1 MTKKIFH
8 SILLVAGAVL
18 LASLFVITGAL
29 YEYFGIIQ
37 KKQLKDELGLAAVSV
52 EQQGDDF
59 LKRLSPDRYRI
70 TWINTQGNVIYDT
83 RTDAESLENH
93 ADRTEIKQ
101 ALKDGYGESIRYSS
115 TLLEKTIYCAQRL
128 TDGSV
133 LRISVSRATIGVLM
147 LGILQP
153 ILIVLIAALVLSGM
167 LAKRLSKRIVEPLN
181 SLDLEHPLDN
191 DSYEEL
197 SPLLN
202 RINRQHNQ
210 ITAQMRELKKRTD
223 QFTQIT
229 ASMNEGLV
237 LLDNRGCI
245 LSINPAAIEIFGAE
259 PSCVGQDF
267 LSVDRSHDMSV
278 AIQAAL
284 KDGHSEIHAS
294 RKGLIYQFDIS
305 RIAADG
311 ETAGVVILA
320 FDITEKETAEQNRR
334 EFTANVSH
342 ELKTP
347 LQGIIGSAELI
358 ENGMVKPED
367 MSRFV
372 GHIRLEAQRLV
383 TLIGDIIRLSQLDEG
398 GDMPRE
404 NIDLLSVASA
414 VADDLLLSADGQG
427 ISIAVEG
434 SPANVYGVKRLL
446 YEIVYNLCDNAIKYN
461 RQGGSVKISTVS
473 EGGFSSVTVSDTG
486 IGIAPEYQNRIFE
499 RFFRVD
505 KSHSKSSGGTGLG
518 LSIVKHAVQYHHGKI
533 ELTSAPGKGTSITV
547 SFPAIQ

>member
-202 RINRQHNQ
+202 RINR
-210 ITAQMRELKKRTD
+210 
-223 QFTQIT
+223 
-229 ASMNEGLV
+229 
-237 LLDNRGCI
+237 
-245 LSINPAAIEIFGAE
+245 
-259 PSCVGQDF
+259 
-267 LSVDRSHDMSV
+267 
-278 AIQAAL
+278 
-284 KDGHSEIHAS
+284 
-294 RKGLIYQFDIS
+294 
-305 RIAADG
+305 
-311 ETAGVVILA
+311 
-320 FDITEKETAEQNRR
+320 
-334 EFTANVSH
+334 
-342 ELKTP
+342 
-347 LQGIIGSAELI
+347 
-358 ENGMVKPED
+358 
-367 MSRFV
+367 
-372 GHIRLEAQRLV
+372 
-383 TLIGDIIRLSQLDEG
+383 
-398 GDMPRE
+398 
-404 NIDLLSVASA
+404 
-414 VADDLLLSADGQG
+414 
-427 ISIAVEG
+427 
-434 SPANVYGVKRLL
+434 
-446 YEIVYNLCDNAIKYN
+446 
-461 RQGGSVKISTVS
+461 
-473 EGGFSSVTVSDTG
+473 
-486 IGIAPEYQNRIFE
+486 
-499 RFFRVD
+499 
-505 KSHSKSSGGTGLG
+505 
-518 LSIVKHAVQYHHGKI
+518 
-533 ELTSAPGKGTSITV
+533 
-547 SFPAIQ
+547 